1 MSKHGGKKEKKHH
14 KKGINKVLPKIVTG
28 EEIISGMK
36 SKSLVPRTIRQ
47 GSQIGMNKHR
57 WRRKKSEFEKW

>member
-1 MSKHGGKKEKKHH
+1 MSKHEKKKKKHH
-14 KKGINKVLPKIVTG
+14 KKGINKVLPKVVTE

-36 SKSLVPRTIRQ
+36 SEIKFQEHNQAR
-47 GSQIGMNKHR
+47 SQIGMNESR